1 MHEDLKVIKGG
12 FDRIAAAKGKE
23 KITVIKAVCDENKM
37 VSDALIL
44 LLHPLV
50 KFGIKGKS
58 LQRNVKVAPN
68 HNYMF
73 LLDVARDLAQKWS
86 VTNQDIANVQKYLS
100 ALLVPELK
108 EFAVQYLTKSVKLGA
123 DAATVNKAFGEEVI
137 PSFPCM
143 LAKKYIDCR
152 DAVKGKVFTVT
163 EKLDGIRCIALVKND
178 SILLITRQ
186 GQVVD
191 GLTDVERELKA
202 LRRRVDQ
209 DFVLDGEL
217 LISDREGVPSKD
229 QYKSTVMI
237 VRKDGKK
244 EGIAY
249 NVFDFLTMYEY
260 EKRIGK
266 IPYWDRRN
274 FLHKVVRGTQFV
286 RPLPIL
292 YSGKDYTVIDGLL
305 SEQRR
310 QQHEGVMININ
321 SAVYK
326 FGRSDA
332 LLKYKVMQDVD
343 LEIIDMQEGSGKYSG
358 KLGALIVDYKGTP
371 VGVGSGMSDTD
382 REEMWKHRDD
392 YIGRVAKVQ
401 YFEETHGEDGLP
413 SLRFPVFL
421 ELRVHGKEVSYN

>member
-1 MHEDLKVIKGG
+1 M
-12 FDRIAAAKGKE
+12 
-23 KITVIKAVCDENKM
+23 
-37 VSDALIL
+37 
-44 LLHPLV
+44 
-50 KFGIKGKS
+50 
-58 LQRNVKVAPN
+58 
-68 HNYMF
+68 
-73 LLDVARDLAQKWS
+73 
-86 VTNQDIANVQKYLS
+86 
-100 ALLVPELK
+100 
-108 EFAVQYLTKSVKLGA
+108 
-123 DAATVNKAFGEEVI
+123 
-137 PSFPCM
+137 
-143 LAKKYIDCR
+143 
-152 DAVKGKVFTVT
+152 FTVT